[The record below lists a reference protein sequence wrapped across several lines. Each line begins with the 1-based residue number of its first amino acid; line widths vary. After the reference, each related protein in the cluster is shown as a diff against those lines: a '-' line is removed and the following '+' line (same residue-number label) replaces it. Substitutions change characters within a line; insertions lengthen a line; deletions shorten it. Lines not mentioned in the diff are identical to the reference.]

1 MTEKYNKLTKKEE
14 KVIIHKGT
22 EMPFSGKYYKHTK
35 KGIYVCK
42 RCNAPL
48 FKSDNKFES
57 NCGWPSFDSEIPS
70 SVEKVSD
77 ADGLRTEIIC
87 KNCKGHLG
95 HVFEGE
101 GFTKKNTRLCVNSI
115 SLNFTP
121 NIEDEKIQKAYFAGG
136 CFWGV
141 EYYFQKIE
149 GVISTKVGYM
159 GGNKKNPT
167 YKEVCRGGTGHVE
180 TLEVIYDSSITNFE
194 KLAQLFFEI
203 HDPTQANGQGPDI
216 GSQYRSVVFYEN
228 DEQRKITE
236 KLIEILKNNGYNV
249 VTKLVKAGKFW
260 EAEKYHQKYYLNNG
274 QQPYCHIRKKR
285 F

>member
-121 NIEDEKIQKAYFAGG
+121 NIEDEKIQKAHFSGG

-167 YKEVCRGGTGHVE
+167 HKEVCRGGTGHVE
-180 TLEVIYDSSITNFE
+180 TLEVIYDSSISNFE

-203 HDPTQANGQGPDI
+203 HDPTQVNGQGPDI
-216 GSQYRSVVFYEN
+216 GSQYHSVIFYAN
-228 DEQRKITE
+228 DEQKKITE
-236 KLIEILKNNGYNV
+236 KLIDVLKNNGYNV